1 MDKASQSTK
10 LSSSL
15 ILRSI
20 GAINIKSCSKFPSF
34 QKHKNMVSLC
44 VQTVGAFLNV
54 HALTSKLTQTAGD
67 AVPLKSVRAAAGY

>member
-1 MDKASQSTK
+1 MDTAS
-10 LSSSL
+10 LSKKL
-15 ILRSI
+15 ILFLLLHSN
-20 GAINIKSCSKFPSF
+20 GAINIKSCSKLAGF

-44 VQTVGAFLNV
+44 IQTVGAFLNV